1 MTLKIRN
8 NDIYDQNDNW
18 LKTISCPKKIAPG
31 DLDKGA
37 KGNFTCKICE
47 KTIHNTD
54 FMTEQQI
61 VDLLVQDPDS
71 CLSINLL
78 NPIFQTTGLE
88 D

>member
-8 NDIYDQNDNW
+8 NHIYDQYDNW
-18 LKTISCPKKIAPG
+18 LKTISCPKKLATG

-37 KGNFTCKICE
+37 KGNFTCQFCE

-54 FMTEQQI
+54 SMTEQQI
-61 VDLLVQDPDS
+61 VDLLVHDPDS
-71 CLSINLL
+71 CLSINLF
-78 NPIFQTTGLE
+78 NPIFQTANLE